1 MKKIA
6 PQLAFTLAC
15 LLLPTIAEIPVQA
28 QVPPTAV
35 APATTEVK
43 PTDPDYQTLVQLIQ
57 RYGITATLEKR
68 SLTRYEFAAVINV
81 VVDQLNTKM
90 SAGESIAPADLKTI
104 QDLQTRFAPE
114 LATLRGQL
122 ESLEAKTATLEKQ
135 QFSTTTQLNGAVLF
149 SGKDQLN
156 NRLMPGGL
164 RTLDTFGGQISPIM
178 APPRPEP
185 ESGKPLST
193 EDYNRIQET
202 PFQRPAHA
210 PLSTFSIDVD
220 TASYSNTRRF
230 IQNGQLPPKDAVRI
244 EELINYFPYTDAG
257 PTGNQPFSVNTELTN
272 TPWNPQHKLVRIG
285 LKGKIPSIDR
295 PSNLTFLIDVSGSM
309 GSPNKLPL
317 VQQSLKLMLNQLSQ
331 RDRVSLVVYAGKAGL
346 VLPPTS
352 VREKKKIEEAI
363 DRLQAG
369 GSTAGGEGIELAYK
383 TAQQNFLKDGN
394 NRVILATD
402 GDFNVGISSD
412 AELERLIE
420 SKRDQGIFLT
430 VLGFGIGNYKDN
442 KMETLADKGNG
453 NYAYIDNL
461 LEAKKVL
468 GHDLRGTLFTIAK
481 DVKIQV
487 EFNPAKVQAYRL
499 IGYENRAL
507 RDQDFNDDK
516 KDAGDIGAG
525 HSVTALYE
533 IVPTGIE
540 SNLKLP
546 KIDDLKYQKPAAA
559 TSNYNSDELMQ
570 VKLRYKEPNADTS
583 QLITTIVNDRPI
595 AFAATSENLK
605 FSAAVAMYGF
615 LLRDSEYKGSANFDR
630 VLSLAKQSQGSD
642 EFGYRGEF
650 IQLVRLTQT
659 LAAGGSVRS
668 K

>member
-6 PQLAFTLAC
+6 FIVAC
-15 LLLPTIAEIPVQA
+15 LCIQSIAGFPVQA
-28 QVPPTAV
+28 QSSTPNS
-35 APATTEVK
+35 ATTPAPIVTASTTTTVT
-43 PTDPDYQTLVQLIQ
+43 PNDGHYQKLSQLIQ
-57 RYGITATLEKR
+57 RYGLVATLENR
-68 SLTRYEFAAVINV
+68 SLTRYEFAVVVNV
-81 VVDQLNTKM
+81 VVDQLNEKM
-90 SAGESIAPADLKTI
+90 AKGEAIDPADLQLLKE
-104 QDLQTRFAPE
+104 LQTRFAPE
-114 LATLRGQL
+114 LATLRGRVDG
-122 ESLEAKTATLEKQ
+122 LEAKTAKLEKQ
-135 QFSTTTQLNGAVLF
+135 QFSTTTRLHGESVFIGQ
-149 SGKDQLN
+149 DQLLT
-156 NRLMPGGL
+156 R
-164 RTLDTFGGQISPIM
+164 FGGASGGVRSTFLFAEPS
-178 APPRPEP
+178 RPEP
-185 ESGKPLST
+185 EPSQRLST
-193 EDYNRIQET
+193 EDYNRINET
-202 PFQRPAHA
+202 PFQRPTQV

-244 EELINYFPYTDAG
+244 EELINYFPYSDPG
-257 PTGNQPFSVNTELTN
+257 PTGNQPFSVNTELTQ

-295 PSNLTFLIDVSGSM
+295 PSNLTFLVDVSGSM
-309 GSPNKLPL
+309 NSPNKLPL
-317 VQQSLKLMLNQLSQ
+317 VQQSLKLMVSQLSQ
-331 RDRVSLVVYAGKAGL
+331 RDRVSLVVYAGNAGL

-352 VREKKKIEEAI
+352 VRDKQKIDAAI

-394 NRVILATD
+394 NRVVLATD
-402 GDFNVGISSD
+402 GDFNVGMSSD
-412 AELERLIE
+412 ADLERLIE

-487 EFNPAKVQAYRL
+487 EFNPTKVQAYRL

-533 IVPTGIE
+533 IIPMGID
-540 SNLKLP
+540 SRVKLP
-546 KIDDLKYQKPAAA
+546 KIDDLKYQKPKEGN
-559 TSNYNSDELMQ
+559 TSYNADELMQ

-595 AFAATSENLK
+595 AFDATSENLK

-615 LLRDSEYKGSANFDR
+615 LLRDSEYKGMANFDR
-630 VLSLAKQSQGSD
+630 VLTLAKQSQGRD

-659 LAAGGSVRS
+659 LAAGKGDR
-668 K
+668 

>member
-1 MKKIA
+1 
-6 PQLAFTLAC
+6 
-15 LLLPTIAEIPVQA
+15 
-28 QVPPTAV
+28 
-35 APATTEVK
+35 
-43 PTDPDYQTLVQLIQ
+43 
-57 RYGITATLEKR
+57 
-68 SLTRYEFAAVINV
+68 
-81 VVDQLNTKM
+81 
-90 SAGESIAPADLKTI
+90 
-104 QDLQTRFAPE
+104 
-114 LATLRGQL
+114 
-122 ESLEAKTATLEKQ
+122 
-135 QFSTTTQLNGAVLF
+135 
-149 SGKDQLN
+149 
-156 NRLMPGGL
+156 
-164 RTLDTFGGQISPIM
+164 
-178 APPRPEP
+178 
-185 ESGKPLST
+185 
-193 EDYNRIQET
+193 
-202 PFQRPAHA
+202 
-210 PLSTFSIDVD
+210 
-220 TASYSNTRRF
+220 
-230 IQNGQLPPKDAVRI
+230 
-244 EELINYFPYTDAG
+244 LINYFPYNDAG

-309 GSPNKLPL
+309 SDPNKLPL
-317 VQQSLKLMLNQLSQ
+317 VQQSLKLMLNQLSP
-331 RDRVSLVVYAGKAGL
+331 RDRVSLVVYAGNAGL

-352 VREKKKIEEAI
+352 VRDKKKIEAAI

-402 GDFNVGISSD
+402 GDFNVGASSD

-430 VLGFGIGNYKDN
+430 VLGFGMGNYKDN
-442 KMETLADKGNG
+442 KMEGLADKGNG

-507 RDQDFNDDK
+507 RDQDFNDDQ

-533 IVPTGIE
+533 IVPTGLE
-540 SNLKLP
+540 SNLNLP
-546 KIDDLKYQKPAAA
+546 RIDDLKYQKTTAS
-559 TSNYNSDELMQ
+559 TSQYNTDELMQ

-630 VLSLAKQSQGSD
+630 VLSLAKQSQGTD

-659 LAAGGSVRS
+659 LAAGGGDRA